1 MSKLYFHYGA
11 MNSGKTTALLQVAHN
26 YEEKGMKIVLIKP
39 KTDTKGLNKVV
50 SRLGVE
56 REVDILLDS
65 DKTIMECM
73 KPEKPN
79 AIIID
84 EAQFL
89 TPKQVD
95 ELYFITKEYDIPV
108 LCYGLRCDFQMK
120 GFPGSTRLLEI
131 ADDIKEL
138 KTICKCGQKA
148 TQSLRTLN
156 GVAVFEGNQVLID
169 GELDIKYEGVC
180 GKCYIKY
187 KKEVRVMY
195 DEYINNK
202 VKKHYDYLISL
213 RLNVIGVFAQGSMNY
228 GLFIDEEEYKSDV
241 DTKAIVLPTLDDL
254 ISGNRMK
261 STKYDLDGEQID
273 VKDIRV
279 MVDMWKKSNP
289 AYLEILFTK
298 YKVISPLYE
307 KFINDI
313 IKIGDDIV
321 KMNFPQLA
329 KCMSGMSKEKV
340 IAMEHPY
347 PSLLDKIEK
356 FGYDPKQLHHIIRLN
371 RLITEVFC
379 CDIPFG
385 EALEIDDERVK
396 KYLINVKKGYLS
408 LEQARANAIYYD
420 NDTREIKEKVLENY
434 KDFEFDS
441 GTYNKLKNIV
451 HQLVKYNIIEQIKKE
466 I

>member
-1 MSKLYFHYGA
+1 
-11 MNSGKTTALLQVAHN
+11 
-26 YEEKGMKIVLIKP
+26 
-39 KTDTKGLNKVV
+39 
-50 SRLGVE
+50 
-56 REVDILLDS
+56 
-65 DKTIMECM
+65 
-73 KPEKPN
+73 
-79 AIIID
+79 
-84 EAQFL
+84 
-89 TPKQVD
+89 
-95 ELYFITKEYDIPV
+95 
-108 LCYGLRCDFQMK
+108 
-120 GFPGSTRLLEI
+120 
-131 ADDIKEL
+131 
-138 KTICKCGQKA
+138 
-148 TQSLRTLN
+148 
-156 GVAVFEGNQVLID
+156 
-169 GELDIKYEGVC
+169 
-180 GKCYIKY
+180 
-187 KKEVRVMY
+187 MY

-213 RLNVIGVFAQGSMNY
+213 GLNIIGVFAQGSMNY

-241 DTKAIVLPTLDDL
+241 DTKAIILPTLDDL
-254 ISGNRMK
+254 VNGNKMV
-261 STKYDLDGEQID
+261 STKYDFEGEQID

-279 MVDMWKKSNP
+279 MMDMWCKSNP
-289 AYLEILFTK
+289 AYLEILFTQYCMFNNK
-298 YKVISPLYE
+298 YETYIRQILE
-307 KFINDI
+307 M
-313 IKIGDDIV
+313 GDDIV

-329 KCMSGMSKEKV
+329 KCISGMSKEKV

-420 NDTREIKEKVLENY
+420 NDTREIKEKVLEDY
-434 KDFEFDS
+434 KDFKFDS